1 MFKISFLFAGIIIPS
16 VDKDTHAFCCWEAL
30 EQRTKLN
37 KQKFFSHERVK
48 CDKIE

>member
-1 MFKISFLFAGIIIPS
+1 VDRGAARERAGCG
-16 VDKDTHAFCCWEAL
+16 AFCCWEAL

-37 KQKFFSHERVK
+37 KQKFFSHEHVK